1 MFRNLKDITKA
12 STLRWNLFNKAKY
25 GFVLFIII
33 KLIYIVLT
41 KNIILS
47 NSKCSGF
54 PPKRKEKLIFKTYNN
69 RKTNLLN
76 VFHDSSNEKKTCLQN
91 VDGDIHRQTYEIVL
105 RHLDAQKN

>member
-1 MFRNLKDITKA
+1 VESIQQSQIRFRSFYYYKINLYCV
-12 STLRWNLFNKAKY
+12 NKKY
-25 GFVLFIII
+25 
-33 KLIYIVLT
+33 YIVEFKML
-41 KNIILS
+41 
-47 NSKCSGF
+47 GF
-54 PPKRKEKLIFKTYNN
+54 STYKRKEKLIFKTYNN